1 LSLFSSFYT
10 NIDSNTSFLYFFF
23 HFLFSYINNS
33 VVSVISAMHGVTN
46 RLLEICNYAAK
57 GDTVNV
63 SRLRGALIDRHVSTA
78 RTLMS
83 SSSSSSEKTGSVS
96 LRGNSRSIYA
106 DEACDF
112 ILSSATSFL
121 DNVCIEIAGKKKAEP
136 VDTDALASVGERWSA
151 RIVASYLESQGHDAP
166 FLESDSIV
174 VTTGK
179 NGGAKPILDKTKK
192 NVDAIIQPLLA
203 RGALPIV
210 TGFIGSAEVDF
221 INPNSG
227 SSSSSSSNTK
237 VGNPRSS
244 LSMAG
249 RGVGGR
255 IITTL
260 GRSGSDLSATVL
272 AHALDASDVW
282 LYKVEYTLGKD
293 GLLDDWAGGWVG
305 VVHDA
310 DPEHTM
316 AVMSYEEAHEM
327 AHFAKQV
334 LHAETVMP
342 IKEKSIPITVRNCFL
357 PYHPGTRIQ
366 AESDPIISF
375 SGRVKTVTKVDLTS
389 YESKHGNIVEG
400 EDLSVFPN
408 GLASRPDLALVV
420 LVGCNIMRVPSIEK
434 RTLSVLQ
441 KVGIPAC
448 VPKRVNNGSEHNF
461 SVLVQKSQMRA
472 AITALHDMIICGHKV
487 DDSFIAERKSK
498 ANAHFKSTNV

>member
-1 LSLFSSFYT
+1 
-10 NIDSNTSFLYFFF
+10 
-23 HFLFSYINNS
+23 
-33 VVSVISAMHGVTN
+33 MHGVTN
-46 RLLEICNYAAK
+46 RLLEISNFAAK
-57 GDTVNV
+57 GDNVNV
-63 SRLRGALIDRHVSTA
+63 SRLRGALIDRHVLTA
-78 RTLMS
+78 RTLMNSSKSGSLHLGS
-83 SSSSSSEKTGSVS
+83 SSHSP
-96 LRGNSRSIYA
+96 YA
-106 DEACDF
+106 EEACEF
-112 ILSSATSFL
+112 IAASATSFL
-121 DNVCIEIAGKKKAEP
+121 DNVCVEIAGKKKAEP

-166 FLESDSIV
+166 FIETDSIV

-179 NGGAKPILDKTKK
+179 NGGARPILDKTKK

-210 TGFIGSAEVDF
+210 TGFIGSAELEEV
-221 INPNSG
+221 NGNNSSG
-227 SSSSSSSNTK
+227 SVSSTI
-237 VGNPRSS
+237 
-244 LSMAG
+244 G
-249 RGVGGR
+249 RGAGGR
-255 IITTL
+255 VITTL

-282 LYKVEYTLGKD
+282 LYKVEYSLGKD
-293 GLLDDWAGGWVG
+293 GLLEDWAGGWVG

-357 PYHPGTRIQ
+357 PHHPGTRIQ
-366 AESDPIISF
+366 AESNPIISF
-375 SGRVKTVTKVDLTS
+375 SGRVKTVTKVDLAS
-389 YESKHGNIVEG
+389 YETKHGNIVEG

-408 GLASRPDLALVV
+408 GMAARPDLTLVV
-420 LVGCNIMRVPSIEK
+420 LVGCNIMRVPNIESL
-434 RTLSVLQ
+434 TLSVLD

-461 SVLVQKSQMRA
+461 SVLVHKSQMRS
-472 AITALHDMIICGHKV
+472 AITALHDMIVCEHRAE
-487 DDSFIAERKSK
+487 DQSFMRSTSTQQVFKA
-498 ANAHFKSTNV
+498 ANAV